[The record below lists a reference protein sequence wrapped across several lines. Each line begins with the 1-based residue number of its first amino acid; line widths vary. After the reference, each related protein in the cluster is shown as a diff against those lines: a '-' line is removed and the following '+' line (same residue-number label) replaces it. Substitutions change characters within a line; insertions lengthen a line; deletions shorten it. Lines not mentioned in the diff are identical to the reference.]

1 MTTDPSHHDHD
12 HGSER
17 EAANAKAPGAPAP
30 QGIEDSGA
38 QALSEALRSS
48 FQIVKLLMVLL
59 VAAFFVSGIFTVKPN
74 QVAIKLR
81 FGKVVGG
88 GADRLLKPGLHWS
101 WPYPIEEIVFVPVGE
116 SRTVTSTAGWYYVT
130 PEEEAAG
137 QEPQP
142 LPSLRPGVDGYT
154 LAGDGNIIHVRA
166 TLPYRITDP
175 VKYVFNF
182 ANTTNLLQHI
192 LDNALFYASARF
204 SADDA
209 LYRNKLGFQE
219 TVLAR
224 VKQSIDQLG
233 LGIAIDP
240 GEVRANPPLYVRDA
254 FDLVL
259 RAQQESGKKILDA
272 ESYARGATNNA
283 GGEASAIVRG
293 GMTRSNS
300 IVQTVAA
307 EAQAFKD
314 LLPRYQSNPT
324 LFKQRLLAD
333 SMQRVLTNAQFKLYL
348 PQRADGK
355 PRELRLQLNKEPEIP
370 EKKTPQQP

>member
-1 MTTDPSHHDHD
+1 MSIDPTHHDA
-12 HGSER
+12 EPTM
-17 EAANAKAPGAPAP
+17 KTPGTPAPAP
-30 QGIEDSGA
+30 SVEDPGA

-48 FQIVKLLMVLL
+48 FQIVKLLMVVL
-59 VAAFFVSGIFTVKPN
+59 VVAFFATRIFTVNPN

-81 FGKVVGG
+81 FGKVVGV
-88 GADRLLKPGLHWS
+88 GADQLLKPGLHWS

-116 SRTVTSTAGWYYVT
+116 SRIATSTAGWYYIT

-154 LAGDGNIIHVRA
+154 LTGDGNIIHVRA

-175 VKYVFNF
+175 VRYVFNF

-209 LYRNKLGFQE
+209 FYRNKLGFQE

-224 VKQSIDQLG
+224 VKQSIEQLG
-233 LGIAIDP
+233 LGITIDP
-240 GEVRANPPLYVRDA
+240 GEVRANPPLYVRAA
-254 FDLVL
+254 FDDVL
-259 RAQQESGKKILDA
+259 KAQQQGDIKIQEA
-272 ESYARGATNNA
+272 ESYARGATNKA
-283 GGEASAIVRG
+283 AGEASAIVRG
-293 GMTRSNS
+293 GITRSNS
-300 IVQTVAA
+300 MVQTVSA
-307 EAQAFKD
+307 EAQTFND
-314 LLPRYQSNPT
+314 LLPRYQSDPN

-333 SMQRVLTNAQFKLYL
+333 TMQRVLTNAQFKVYL

-370 EKKTPQQP
+370 VKQTPQQQ